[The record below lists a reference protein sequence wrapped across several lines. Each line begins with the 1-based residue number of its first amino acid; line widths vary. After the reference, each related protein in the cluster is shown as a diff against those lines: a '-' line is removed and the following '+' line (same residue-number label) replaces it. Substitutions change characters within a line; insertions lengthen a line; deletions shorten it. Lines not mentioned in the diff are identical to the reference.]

1 MRADYATSDLINRVN
16 SDWIEEVLAKEHGR
30 SGHGSD
36 APGTYIPA
44 DDDTS
49 DRRLRREFARKRGV
63 LLRRGPT
70 GIDRREPGIALEPIA
85 RPSRYRS
92 VARRVKIR
100 LALAAAG
107 LALVWVAVWMGPE
120 PQDTKNPVSARAT
133 NASPE
138 PAAAI
143 NTNEP
148 QPAWLLPE
156 ILYGPAMARSP
167 TSRAELLRP
176 APKTGR

>member
-1 MRADYATSDLINRVN
+1 LINRVN

-36 APGTYIPA
+36 AP
-44 DDDTS
+44 DDTS

>member
-107 LALVWVAVWMGPE
+107 LEAEQPE
-120 PQDTKNPVSARAT
+120 DGAHGHGRTDGGEVQGART
-133 NASPE
+133 R
-138 PAAAI
+138 
-143 NTNEP
+143 
-148 QPAWLLPE
+148 
-156 ILYGPAMARSP
+156 GDV
-167 TSRAELLRP
+167 
-176 APKTGR
+176 GRFR